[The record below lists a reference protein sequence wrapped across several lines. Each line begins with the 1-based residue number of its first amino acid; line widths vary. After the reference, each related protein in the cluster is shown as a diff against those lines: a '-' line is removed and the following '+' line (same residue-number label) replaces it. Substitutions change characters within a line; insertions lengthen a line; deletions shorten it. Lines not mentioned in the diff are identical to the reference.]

1 MPSLIDNTVN
11 QIKNHQK
18 PSVRSLNFPHNHLS
32 ATSII
37 PPLSHSICLL
47 FALMSL
53 ALGNVP
59 VVWGD
64 EVQLVNGDRITGT
77 IMRMEDESL
86 VLTTTY
92 GGEIRLDWNVI
103 ESLSSASPLTIELY
117 DGSQLRGSVVSSD
130 PEEVIMVDPTEI
142 IIPEENKNLLR
153 KIPLSSISSINP
165 LPAFRYNGNTSLGGN
180 RTAGNSSTQA
190 VNASVDWTFRFLKSH
205 RAGIGGRYNYGESQA
220 IVTARNSRGTLN
232 YDYFT
237 SEHIFL
243 NFDELFEQDSFQD
256 LTLRS
261 STTVGLGYQF
271 FDSEEH
277 TLALI
282 GGTGFVHQDFKSRP
296 TIRNPTGLWSI
307 KWQYWLITDGVEV
320 FLDHQGFRD
329 FGNESTGLRMN
340 SSQGLR
346 IKLNKYM
353 FITFNYDIRF
363 NSQPLFNNKKLDEAL
378 IFGIGLDI
386 AN

>member
-1 MPSLIDNTVN
+1 MTL
-11 QIKNHQK
+11 
-18 PSVRSLNFPHNHLS
+18 LS
-32 ATSII
+32 QA
-37 PPLSHSICLL
+37 ICLL
-47 FALMSL
+47 FALM
-53 ALGNVP
+53 AFTLGNAK

-64 EVQLVNGDRITGT
+64 EVKLVNGDHITGT
-77 IMRMEDESL
+77 IVRMEDESL
-86 VLTTTY
+86 ILRTTY
-92 GGEIRLDWNVI
+92 GGELRLDWNVI
-103 ESLSSASPLTIELY
+103 ESLSSASPLTIELH
-117 DGSQLRGSVVSSD
+117 DGSKLRGSVVSTD
-130 PEEVIMVDPTEI
+130 PEEVTMVDPTEI
-142 IIPEENKNLLR
+142 VTPEESKNLLR
-153 KIPLSSISSINP
+153 KIPLTLISSINP
-165 LPAFRYNGNTSLGGN
+165 LPAFRYDGNTSLGGN

-190 VNASVDWTFRFLKSH
+190 INASADWTFRFLKSH
-205 RAGIGGRYNYGESQA
+205 RAGIGGRYNYGESQS
-220 IVTARNSRGTLN
+220 IVTARNARGTLN
-232 YDYFT
+232 YDYFI
-237 SEHIFL
+237 SEQIFL

-282 GGTGFVHQDFKSRP
+282 GGTGFVHQDFKSRR

-307 KWQYWLITDGVEV
+307 QWKYWLITDGVEV
-320 FLDHQGFRD
+320 FLDHQGFQD
-329 FGNESTGLRMN
+329 FGNASTGLRVN

-353 FITFNYDIRF
+353 FITFTYDIRF
-363 NSQPLFNNKKLDEAL
+363 NSQPLFNTKKLDEAL